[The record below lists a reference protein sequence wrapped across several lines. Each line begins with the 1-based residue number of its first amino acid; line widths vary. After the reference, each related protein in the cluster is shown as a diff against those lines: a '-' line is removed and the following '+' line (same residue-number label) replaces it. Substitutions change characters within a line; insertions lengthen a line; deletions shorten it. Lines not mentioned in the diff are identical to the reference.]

1 MSIYKNAV
9 NRPITT
15 LMLFAGIVVLGLY
28 SLVQLPIDLYPDME
42 FPAISVMTT
51 YAGANASDIETNV
64 TRKLE
69 DSFNSID
76 KLKEITSVS
85 YDNLSV
91 IFLEF
96 EWGAN
101 LDEASND
108 LRSAIDFTFDIL
120 PENCD
125 RPSIFKFNT
134 SMMPILFYAITAE
147 ENYSGLE
154 KLLDERIINPLNR
167 IDGIGSISLIGA
179 PSRKIYVDIDPKRLD
194 AYNLTIEQIGS
205 VIASE
210 NIDMPSGNVKMGQID
225 YQLRVLGQLT
235 ESDQLKNMVVGNAGG
250 KPIYL
255 RDVGIVRDTV
265 KDLSIEERIDG
276 KQGMR
281 MFVMKQSGA
290 NTVKITRQV
299 NKQLAELEK
308 TLPPDVKITTIF
320 DTSDFIVGAIRNL
333 SETLLWALVF
343 VILVVLIFL
352 GRWRATL
359 IVGLAI
365 PISLITSFVYL
376 FFTGS
381 SLNVIS

>member
-28 SLVQLPIDLYPDME
+28 ALVQLPIDLYPDME

-51 YAGANASDIETNV
+51 YTGANASDIETNV

-76 KLKEITSVS
+76 KLKEIISIS

-96 EWGAN
+96 EWGVN

-108 LRSAIDFTFDIL
+108 IRSAIDFTFDIL
-120 PENCD
+120 PEDCD

-154 KLLDERIINPLNR
+154 KILDERIINPLNR
-167 IDGIGSISLIGA
+167 IEGIGSISLIGA

-194 AYNLTIEQIGS
+194 AYNFTI
-205 VIASE
+205 
-210 NIDMPSGNVKMGQID
+210 D
-225 YQLRVLGQLT
+225 
-235 ESDQLKNMVVGNAGG
+235 
-250 KPIYL
+250 
-255 RDVGIVRDTV
+255 
-265 KDLSIEERIDG
+265 
-276 KQGMR
+276 
-281 MFVMKQSGA
+281 
-290 NTVKITRQV
+290 
-299 NKQLAELEK
+299 
-308 TLPPDVKITTIF
+308 
-320 DTSDFIVGAIRNL
+320 
-333 SETLLWALVF
+333 
-343 VILVVLIFL
+343 
-352 GRWRATL
+352 
-359 IVGLAI
+359 
-365 PISLITSFVYL
+365 
-376 FFTGS
+376 
-381 SLNVIS
+381 